1 MTITF
6 CLMAAI
12 SRVLTGN
19 IRDRAKEIK
28 KVRKKEVKAA
38 KKAADAKRTG
48 GRAGIDVGSLS

>member
-1 MTITF
+1 
-6 CLMAAI
+6 MAAI